1 MKLIIAIIKDE
12 DSDQV
17 SQALVE
23 AGFRVTRIAST
34 GGFLRR
40 GSTTLMVGVEDEKVD
55 QAIQIIQDN
64 CAPVVDPSQK
74 RATLFV
80 VKVDRFTQV

>member
-1 MKLIIAIIKDE
+1 MKLILAILRDE
-12 DSDQV
+12 DTESV
-17 SQALVE
+17 SHGLIV

-40 GSTTLMVGVEDEKVD
+40 GNATLMIGVDDEKVD
-55 QAIQIIQDN
+55 QAIQVLREN
-64 CAPVVDPSQK
+64 CSPSTDPNQR

-80 VKVDRFTQV
+80 LEVARFDQI